1 MQEPRFRGMGRK
13 NRGIRLWNNNV
24 SHVAVLKHT
33 KYLSAQESHSDT
45 GTDVAYT
52 YRVELGGQLPLLKGK
67 CCVRS
72 C

>member
-1 MQEPRFRGMGRK
+1 MQEPRFRGTGRK
-13 NRGIRLWNNNV
+13 SRGIRLWNDNV
-24 SHVAVLKHT
+24 SHVAAIRHT
-33 KYLSAQESHSDT
+33 KYLSAQGSHSDT

-52 YRVELGGQLPLLKGK
+52 NRAELGGQLLKGE